1 MRRRLMPRAF
11 RRSPIAYWSL
21 TLLLAATT
29 GLVVARLVA
38 RAEAAAARY
47 GSLRVVPVVVRP
59 VGPGEVLEPA
69 DVVARPVPAAF
80 LPSGTFPADPVGHAA
95 LVPLLP
101 GEVVVREKLA
111 PWGVQGAAALLPPG
125 TRAVA
130 VPAGPGAR
138 PPVRPLDRVDVL
150 ASYEFEARVVATGA
164 LVVDVADP
172 ESVTVAV
179 AADEA
184 PAVAH
189 AVAQAAVVL
198 AVTGPPG
205 ASR

>member
-1 MRRRLMPRAF
+1 MRRRLLPRAL
-11 RRSPIAYWSL
+11 RRSPAFFWAL

-38 RAEAAAARY
+38 GAEAAAARY
-47 GSLRVVPVVVRP
+47 GSLRAVPVVLRP
-59 VGPGEVLEPA
+59 VGPGEVLEA
-69 DVVARPVPAAF
+69 GDVAERRVPAAF
-80 LPSGTFPADPVGHAA
+80 LPAGSPAPDAVGHAA
-95 LVPLLP
+95 LVPLWP

-125 TRAVA
+125 ARALA

-138 PPVRPLDRVDVL
+138 PPLRLLDRVDVL
-150 ASYEFEARVVATGA
+150 ASFEAESFVVATGA

-179 AADEA
+179 TAAEA
-184 PAVAH
+184 PRVAH
-189 AVAQAAVVL
+189 AAAQGTVVVALTAR
-198 AVTGPPG
+198 G
-205 ASR
+205 ASK